1 MINKIFILKL
11 EYINFLGGNFMFGQK
26 LFPSATGLS
35 DFVDTSK
42 SKDPNGVILRNNSSV
57 TLPIIGDVSKQDI
70 SKYAVQA
77 AVALSA
83 IGTLV
88 MGRNYL
94 LSLNN
99 QQFPS

>member
-1 MINKIFILKL
+1 
-11 EYINFLGGNFMFGQK
+11 MFGQK
-26 LFPSATGLS
+26 LFPSATDLS
-35 DFVDTSK
+35 DFLDRSK
-42 SKDPNGVILRNNSSV
+42 SKDANVVIRRNNSSV
-57 TLPIIGDVSKQDI
+57 TLPVIGDVSKQDI

-83 IGTLV
+83 IGTVLV
-88 MGRNYL
+88 IGRNYL